1 MTHEL
6 QNCKK
11 IALNGELDHHTA
23 SDWRDKLDRQ
33 IAGKKQDMLLDFA
46 GVTLMDSSGIGL
58 VIGRYKKLKE
68 RGCTL
73 YVTNLNKQIDRVF
86 SLSGLYNIAKKV

>member
-1 MTHEL
+1 MMHKL

-11 IALNGELDHHTA
+11 IALTGELDHHTA
-23 SDWRDKLDRQ
+23 SEWRDKLDRQ
-33 IAGKKQDMLLDFA
+33 IGAKKQDILLDFA